1 MFVIVKITEVAQV
14 RLMHVYFVMEVEKEV
29 DLMALYL
36 SSLQAISSPASTF
49 HDFTYL
55 VVKR

>member
-29 DLMALYL
+29 E
-36 SSLQAISSPASTF
+36 
-49 HDFTYL
+49 L
-55 VVKR
+55 VAENILAYERVLRQ